1 MNEIID
7 KEKVSLDTKAKR
19 VIWNMIYLLFF
30 RLFPSKLFRLW
41 RIFLLRLLGARIS
54 WDSEIYSSVKIWAP
68 WNLRMEKGSCLGP
81 HVICYNQAMV
91 VIGENATV
99 SQYSYICTAGHKTSE
114 RNNAR
119 SGLVVAPVIVGD
131 NAWVGTR
138 AYVSMGVTIGDNA
151 IVGATASVYKDI
163 EPGTIVGGNPA
174 KVIKMREIL
183 LTGGGKNS
191 LFLMFNQARCRYK
204 NCA

>member
-1 MNEIID
+1 MSKKFEEIGYV
-7 KEKVSLDTKAKR
+7 KKSVKLLR
-19 VIWNMIYLLFF
+19 VVWNIAYLFTF
-30 RLFPSKLFRLW
+30 RPFGTSLFRKW
-41 RIFLLRLLGARIS
+41 RNLVLRCFGAKVCS
-54 WDSEIYSSVKIWAP
+54 TANVYSSVKIWAP
-68 WNLRMEKGSCLGP
+68 WNLRMKAGSCLGP

-138 AYVSMGVTIGDNA
+138 AYINMGVKIGEDA
-151 IVGATASVYKDI
+151 IVGATASVYKDV
-163 EPGTIVGGNPA
+163 EPRAIVGGNPA
-174 KVIKMREIL
+174 KLIKY
-183 LTGGGKNS
+183 
-191 LFLMFNQARCRYK
+191 RYE
-204 NCA
+204 